1 MIRSLVFQLMA
12 KVQDVPEVVR
22 KLYSNH
28 RNASSLTKL
37 PPLQDWCDI
46 LTCLLCNTKISFIF
60 IDALDEC
67 IEAEA
72 NVLQET
78 LEKLFKETDSQV
90 KWLLTCRPSQRLISI
105 LQDIGFT
112 HRAMD
117 AGVIDKDIERYLST
131 RLTKDANLTSF
142 GSLARDLI
150 VSQIKSKSSGM

>member
-78 LEKLFKETDSQV
+78 LEKLFKETGSQV